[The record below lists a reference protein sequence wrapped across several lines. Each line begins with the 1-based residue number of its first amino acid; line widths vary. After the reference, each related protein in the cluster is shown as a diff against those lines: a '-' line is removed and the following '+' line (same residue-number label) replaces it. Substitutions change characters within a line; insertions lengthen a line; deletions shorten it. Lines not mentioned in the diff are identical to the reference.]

1 MLKIKL
7 AKVGKTNKK
16 VFRIIISEHSKDP
29 YGRALEILGT
39 YNPYTKD
46 FKVKTDRVKHWLEK
60 GAQMTPTANNLLIEK
75 KVIEGKKVKA
85 SKPGKK
91 KEEEKEIK
99 KEEAKEN
106 KEDKKEESKEEKP
119 VDKQE

>member
-16 VFRIIISEHSKDP
+16 VFRIIISEEHKDP

-46 FKVKTDRVKHWLEK
+46 FQAKADRVKYWIK
-60 GAQMTPTANNLLIEK
+60 NGAQMTATVNNLLVEK
-75 KVIEGKKVKA
+75 KLIEGKKVVA

-91 KEEEKEIK
+91 KVADKVEEK
-99 KEEAKEN
+99 KEDEAKT
-106 KEDKKEESKEEKP
+106 KDKKEDEAKSEPEKKE
-119 VDKQE
+119 

>member
-16 VFRIIISEHSKDP
+16 VFRIIISEHSRDP
-29 YGRALEILGT
+29 YGKALEILGA

-46 FKVKTDRVKHWLEK
+46 IQVKNDRVKYWLEK

-75 KVIEGKKVKA
+75 KIIEGKKVKA
-85 SKPGKK
+85 SKPGNKKTETKEEPKVEK
-91 KEEEKEIK
+91 KEEV
-99 KEEAKEN
+99 
-106 KEDKKEESKEEKP
+106 

>member
-16 VFRIIISEHSKDP
+16 MFRVIISEHSKDP

-39 YNPYTKD
+39 YNPYNKELQI
-46 FKVKTDRVKHWLEK
+46 KAERVKYWLEK
-60 GAQMTPTANNLLIEK
+60 GAQMTPTTNNLLIEK
-75 KVIEGKKVKA
+75 KIIEGKKVKA

-91 KEEEKEIK
+91 KEEEKTKEVK
-99 KEEAKEN
+99 KEEPKEEN
-106 KEDKKEESKEEKP
+106 KKEEVDKKE
-119 VDKQE
+119 